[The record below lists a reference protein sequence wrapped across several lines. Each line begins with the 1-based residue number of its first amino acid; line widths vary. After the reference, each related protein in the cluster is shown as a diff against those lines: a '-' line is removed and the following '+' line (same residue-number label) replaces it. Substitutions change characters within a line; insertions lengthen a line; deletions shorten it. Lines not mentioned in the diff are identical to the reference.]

1 MTTQLKRY
9 FVGFST
15 QDSAKTGVR
24 QIYDLA
30 LINTDLMTSF
40 MTRVGERVQRPDWG
54 CRLWEMIF
62 EPCTPVLREQII
74 DETVRI
80 VSLDTRLQLNDVQI
94 YELDA
99 GFRIELTLLYL
110 PWRVIDTFSVTF
122 EQNDQTYFQGAT
134 I

>member
-1 MTTQLKRY
+1 MAQQLRRY

-24 QIYDLA
+24 TVYDLD
-30 LINTDLMTSF
+30 LVNVDLMASF

-54 CRLWEMIF
+54 CRLWDYVM
-62 EPCTPVLREQII
+62 EPLTAVLRDQII
-74 DETVRI
+74 DEVVRI
-80 VSLDTRLQLNDVQI
+80 VNLDSRTELQDVQI

-99 GFRIELTLLYL
+99 GFCIQATLLYL

-122 EQNDQTYFQGAT
+122 EQDDQIYFQGAT
-134 I
+134 A